1 MPGRFSQLLDPAR
14 VNLQVASTKRT
25 AALQEVARQLVT
37 HPEVAN
43 FDGFYTELLARDRLD
58 TTSLGHGFAVPHA
71 RTEHVKQIVLAVG
84 RSDAGIPFDEGDNV
98 RLMFILGTPKSRP
111 GDYLQILSTLCR
123 LLKSPENRA
132 AFLGAATP
140 EDFVRAV
147 VDAEVKLL
155 GPA

>member
-25 AALQEVARQLVT
+25 AALQEVARQLAG

-43 FDGFYTELLARDRLD
+43 FDGFYNELLARDRLD

-84 RSDAGIPFDEGDNV
+84 RSDIGIPFDDGENV
-98 RLMFILGTPKSRP
+98 RMMFILGTPKTRP
-111 GDYLQILSTLCR
+111 GDYLQMLSTLCR
-123 LLKSPENRA
+123 LLKNPDNRT
-132 AFLGAATP
+132 AFLSASTAD
-140 EDFVRAV
+140 DFVRV
-147 VDAEVKLL
+147 VSDAETRLL
-155 GPA
+155 GPG